1 MNLSGH
7 YYLGQFCDKL
17 LNDKPAERLARIHR
31 VELLKDMRIVDW
43 DLHVHLKHEF
53 LVFSLSY
60 NGEES
65 LLYFEHW
72 WGDDSEVPIAHR
84 SAEELDEL
92 MFYKPGDSEEIGRRE
107 WTTSVLEVYIDMT
120 HAGTRFT
127 LYYLAN
133 ILRKYQN
140 DHPMYR
146 LFGANCWAWSRA
158 IILDI
163 IKPPRRIERVTMANK
178 DPDITPDQL
187 KIYLMT
193 EYGAW
198 GGLLLRCVGESWS
211 LSCPFLGSVF
221 IIPKF

>member
-1 MNLSGH
+1 MSLSGH

-31 VELLKDMRIVDW
+31 IELLKDIRIVDW

-53 LVFSLSY
+53 LVFSLTY
-60 NGEES
+60 DGDES
-65 LLYFEHW
+65 LLYFEHA
-72 WGDDSEVPIAHR
+72 WGDESEVPVAHG
-84 SAEELDEL
+84 SAEDLDEL
-92 MFYKPGDSEEIGRRE
+92 MFYKPGDSEENGRRE
-107 WTTSVLEVYIDMT
+107 WTTSLLEIRIDMSYT
-120 HAGTRFT
+120 ASPFT
-127 LYYLAN
+127 LRSLAE
-133 ILRKYQN
+133 ILRHYQN

-163 IKPPRRIERVTMANK
+163 INPPHRIERVLMANK
-178 DPDITPDQL
+178 YQDITPEQL

-198 GGLLLRCVGESWS
+198 GGLLLR
-211 LSCPFLGSVF
+211 F
-221 IIPKF
+221 IDIGKSTS